1 MRIQLEQ
8 LGQFLVT
15 AATAFEGFQ
24 TRIQT
29 ALLLV
34 QKSGEQDQGRL

>member
-15 AATAFEGFQ
+15 AATELEGFQ
-24 TRIQT
+24 ARIQT

-34 QKSGEQDQGRL
+34 QQTGEQDQGRF